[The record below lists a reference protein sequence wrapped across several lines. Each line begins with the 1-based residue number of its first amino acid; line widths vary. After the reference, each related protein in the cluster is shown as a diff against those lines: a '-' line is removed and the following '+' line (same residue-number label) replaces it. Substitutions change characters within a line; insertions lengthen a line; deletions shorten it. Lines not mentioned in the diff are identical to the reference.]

1 MKSIEEIKAIRDK
14 MQAQILNRDNTD
26 EEKETR
32 IVVGLATCGIAAGA
46 VPVFNTFV
54 EEVQK
59 RRLSNVKVIRSGC
72 LGMCKLEPMVEV
84 YVPGEEKVTYVYL
97 TPDRA
102 KIVMEKHILNGK
114 VCSEFLIQEA

>member
-26 EEKETR
+26 ESKETR

-46 VPVFNTFV
+46 VPVFNAFV

-59 RRLSNVKVIRSGC
+59 RNLKDVKVIRSGC
-72 LGMCKLEPMVEV
+72 LGMCKLEPMVEIF
-84 YVPGEEKVTYVYL
+84 VPGEEKVTYVYI
-97 TPDRA
+97 TPDKVK
-102 KIVMEKHILNGK
+102 KIMDQHIGK
-114 VCSEFLIQEA
+114 GIICSEFLIQEA